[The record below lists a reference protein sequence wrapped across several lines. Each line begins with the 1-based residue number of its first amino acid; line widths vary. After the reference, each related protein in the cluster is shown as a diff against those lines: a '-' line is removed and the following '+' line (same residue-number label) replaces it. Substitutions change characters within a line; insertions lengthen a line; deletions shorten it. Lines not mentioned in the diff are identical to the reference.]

1 MSTGPKLY
9 IASIIFLL
17 CLGPAI
23 YLYNLRV
30 TPRDLPNTSLT
41 YVGKCVNVDAEIRYV
56 GKFGRPMYFLH
67 MEDGCEFWFDSLSC
81 RQGDIDIYHFY
92 DVVPGE
98 VITVRYIDFNLGL
111 GSLAKKAVEIR
122 DENEVFLSLDASA
135 RSAQKARI
143 ALWVTYAIVLISWTI
158 AVILCYSHVWA
169 HRKLTAHRQQTK
181 AKRREW
187 LDSHPEEKG
196 APPSARRK
204 KDRRGA
210 DHNDLTGLVG
220 LERRRYGTH

>member
-92 DVVPGE
+92 DVVPGK
-98 VITVRYIDFNLGL
+98 VITVRYIDFNYGL
-111 GSLAKKAVEIR
+111 GSFAKEAVEIR
-122 DENEVFLSLDASA
+122 DENEVFLSLDASERDFQKTTTA
-135 RSAQKARI
+135 VWITYVSVLVLWTGAVFLYYSDERAQ
-143 ALWVTYAIVLISWTI
+143 
-158 AVILCYSHVWA
+158 
-169 HRKLTAHRQQTK
+169 RKLTAHRQQTK

-187 LDSHPEEKG
+187 LDAHPEEKG

-204 KDRRGA
+204 RG
-210 DHNDLTGLVG
+210 
-220 LERRRYGTH
+220 RK